1 MDAYYRCAVC
11 RRVFPANHSL
21 EGLGRGRRIAYDP
34 GRGRLWVV
42 CDACGQWS
50 LLPMESRWEALS
62 ELEKLVTDEG
72 RCLRRTENVALVRV
86 RKLDLIRIGPANL
99 REESWWRYS
108 RALRHRRQR
117 HMRLTAAGSA
127 AAAGALAGS
136 LWITGSMSFV
146 ALWLLLDRKLPSDG
160 ARWFRFGSAVW
171 PGGRRCPS
179 CGDLRGGSLPYD
191 RRRLLVAAIGRD
203 GRLEARIP
211 CSSCGKHVFV
221 LRGQEGASVLRRV
234 LAYHHYSGA
243 SPRQI
248 ERAAALVEAAGGP
261 GALPGRL
268 LKKGKSLS
276 AIGSTGAVA
285 LEIAFHDQAERRVL
299 AMEAAAAEAHWRR
312 EEELAAIIDGE
323 LTSGTFANHF
333 RRRIQRR
340 NKALGE
346 RASSRPDEDTT
357 RQ

>member
-1 MDAYYRCAVC
+1 MDAYYRCVVC

-21 EGLGRGRRIAYDP
+21 QHLGRGRQIAYDP
-34 GRGRLWVV
+34 ARGRLWVV

-50 LLPMESRWEALS
+50 LLPMESRWEALT

-72 RCLRRTENVALVRV
+72 RCLRQTKNVALLRV
-86 RKLDLIRIGPANL
+86 RNVDLIRIGRSNL

-117 HMRLTAAGSA
+117 HMRLTAAGST

-146 ALWLLLDRKLPSDG
+146 ALWLLLDRRLLSDG
-160 ARWFRFGSAVW
+160 ARWLRFGSVAW
-171 PGGRRCPS
+171 SGERRCPA
-179 CGDLRGGSLPYD
+179 CLDLGGGSLPFD
-191 RRRLLVAAIGRD
+191 RRRLIVAAIGD

-248 ERAAALVEAAGGP
+248 EKATVLIEASGGP
-261 GALPGRL
+261 AALPGRL

-276 AIGSTGAVA
+276 AMGSTGAVA

-299 AMEAAAAEAHWRR
+299 AMKAAELEAHWRR

-323 LTSGTFANHF
+323 LTSGRFANHF

-340 NKALGE
+340 RETLPAD
-346 RASSRPDEDTT
+346 ASSRPDEGTT